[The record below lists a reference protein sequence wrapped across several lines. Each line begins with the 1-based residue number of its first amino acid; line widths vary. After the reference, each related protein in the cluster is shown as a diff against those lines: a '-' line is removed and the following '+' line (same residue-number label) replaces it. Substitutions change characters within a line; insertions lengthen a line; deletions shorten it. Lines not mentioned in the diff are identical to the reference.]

1 MHIGRINLQ
10 EVITTIPLPSKPS
23 QIAVISSEKGSI
35 IDIKLKRNVRSIPKW
50 GGSCTRDGKYGLYAP
65 SRGGLELLELR
76 KGTTVKTF
84 IPKVHFNTAC
94 NQFIW
99 FTINNSLIIGGRGSV
114 YRYLY
119 VHRR

>member
-1 MHIGRINLQ
+1 MNNSNSHNNLQ

-84 IPKVHFNTAC
+84 IPKVLVYTKQLNFCYIHVM
-94 NQFIW
+94 
-99 FTINNSLIIGGRGSV
+99 IN
-114 YRYLY
+114 YLPGC
-119 VHRR
+119 